1 MCVAGSS
8 REDWLRERR
17 KAGLDCGLVNSH
29 PPRSECR
36 SRTTKSRGV
45 ARELISRGNDA
56 NVDLIGREWPGEV
69 VWGVEEQ
76 QADIPH
82 GEHGNVLGSGE
93 VLGARGAPGDYSQG
107 EETEDYRQTECAGLQ
122 GKREGRVLIC
132 REILNKG
139 LCRNSH
145 REHAQW
151 RLIGKVVG
159 PSRSTDTPGF
169 TYNSPKLMGSTL
181 QRGLIVIDE
190 EIE

>member
-1 MCVAGSS
+1 MAWWTHIPQG
-8 REDWLRERR
+8 
-17 KAGLDCGLVNSH
+17 VNAKVE
-29 PPRSECR
+29 PRSLE
-36 SRTTKSRGV
+36 GEP
-45 ARELISRGNDA
+45 RELISRGNHA

-69 VWGVEEQ
+69 VWGVEGK

-93 VLGARGAPGDYSQG
+93 VLEARGAPGDYSQG
-107 EETEDYRQTECAGLQ
+107 EETEDYRQTERAGLQ

-151 RLIGKVVG
+151 RLIAKVVG
-159 PSRSTDTPGF
+159 PRRSTDSPGF
-169 TYNSPKLMGSTL
+169 TYNSPKLMYIAAWFDSHWWGNRVDLNLLGSFCNKYCAGYLT
-181 QRGLIVIDE
+181 
-190 EIE
+190 